1 MNQAALIR
9 AQLAS
14 VRGELM
20 EAVDR
25 LDDSMLAWAP
35 GPGMRTIHG
44 QLVEI
49 LMTEVSLQERI
60 SGRERRAVKEIE
72 APFRAAESVS
82 GLKVLLD
89 EVRQE
94 TLRLLELREASGMDD
109 VIEVSAGFASWLG
122 LETVIASELFRHI
135 ARHEAY
141 HAGQLVSYL
150 WARGDDPYEW
160 PET

>member
-1 MNQAALIR
+1 VTQGSNIR

-14 VRGELM
+14 VRKELM
-20 EAVDR
+20 EAVER

-49 LMTEVSLQERI
+49 MMTEVSLQDRL
-60 SGRERRAVKEIE
+60 SGRERRAVKEME

-82 GLKVLLD
+82 ELKVLLS
-89 EVRQE
+89 EVRKE
-94 TLRLLELREASGMDD
+94 TLRLLDARSESGLDD
-109 VIEVSAGFASWLG
+109 VIEVSKGFAEWLG

-160 PET
+160 